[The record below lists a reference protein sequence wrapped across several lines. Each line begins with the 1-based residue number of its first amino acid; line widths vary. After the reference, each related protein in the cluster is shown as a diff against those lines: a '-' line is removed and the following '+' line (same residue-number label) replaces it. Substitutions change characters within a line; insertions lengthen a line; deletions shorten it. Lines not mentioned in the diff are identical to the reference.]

1 MSTPPTTYRIYC
13 FDAARGIVS
22 ANWLPAV
29 DDADAIARTEAM
41 DFGSK
46 CEIWEGKRLVAQL
59 EGARL
64 QA

>member
-1 MSTPPTTYRIYC
+1 MSTPPTTYRIYR

-22 ANWLPAV
+22 ADWLSAA
-29 DDADAIARTEAM
+29 DDAEAIARTEAM

-46 CEIWEGKRLVAQL
+46 CEIWQDKRLVAQL
-59 EGARL
+59 DGAGL

>member
-1 MSTPPTTYRIYC
+1 MSTPPTSYRIYC

-22 ANWLPAV
+22 ADWLAAT
-29 DDADAIARTEAM
+29 DDHDAIARTEVM
-41 DFGSK
+41 DFGCK

-59 EGARL
+59 DGARL